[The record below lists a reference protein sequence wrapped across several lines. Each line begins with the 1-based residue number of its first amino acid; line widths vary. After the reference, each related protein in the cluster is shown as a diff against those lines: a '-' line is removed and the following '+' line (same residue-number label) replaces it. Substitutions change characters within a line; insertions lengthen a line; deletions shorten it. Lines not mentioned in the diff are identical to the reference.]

1 MAREPLTS
9 RAAWGLVAAA
19 ALALLSAAL
28 PFGRELGAEWRRH
41 QRAWAQVSGRPA
53 PGVREVAPWGAP
65 ERCPTCHLGMDR
77 PAERG
82 VGAGGGSADTRSVP
96 SIDDQAS
103 AGRPRPLAPHPPI
116 LAQHALERDGCVAC
130 HGGAGR
136 ALDRGAAHPK
146 DGPEELRR
154 GPLVAAG
161 CPRCHAPG
169 SVPGDRLVVDGIF
182 TFVDLGCISCHR
194 AGRVDATSE
203 FGPDLSAIGLRGSA
217 YLRRVTKEPGKLFP
231 GTKMPDFT
239 PVLADKG
246 REEALL
252 AYLLSLRGEA
262 RRRPARDAQAALPCG
277 ACHVGG
283 APQGAPHR
291 CVFILERKAE
301 LGCAR
306 CHPAG
311 APRTGRECPYVLK
324 HRFIC
329 GACHEAGR
337 G

>member
-1 MAREPLTS
+1 MARAPLS
-9 RAAWGLVAAA
+9 PRATWGLVVAA
-19 ALALLSAAL
+19 ALALLAAAL
-28 PFGRELGAEWRRH
+28 PFGRELGAGWRRH
-41 QRAWAQVSGRPA
+41 QRAWAQASGRPA
-53 PGVREVAPWGAP
+53 PGVREVAPWGTP
-65 ERCPTCHLGMDR
+65 ERCPTCHLGVD
-77 PAERG
+77 ER
-82 VGAGGGSADTRSVP
+82 AA
-96 SIDDQAS
+96 
-103 AGRPRPLAPHPPI
+103 AGRPQPLAPHPPI
-116 LAQHALERDGCVAC
+116 LAAHALERDGCVAC

-136 ALDRGAAHPK
+136 ALDRGAAHPA

-154 GPLVAAG
+154 GALVAAG

-182 TFVDLGCISCHR
+182 AFAELGCIACHR

-203 FGPDLSAIGLRGSA
+203 FGPDLSTIGRRGSA

-252 AYLLSLRGEA
+252 AYLLSLRGEPT
-262 RRRPARDAQAALPCG
+262 RRPARDAQAALPCG
-277 ACHVGG
+277 ACHAGG

-291 CVFILERKAE
+291 CVFIRERAAE

-311 APRTGRECPYVLK
+311 APRTGRECPFVLK
-324 HRFIC
+324 HRFVC
-329 GACHEAGR
+329 GACHEG
-337 G
+337 GHG